1 MPAGGD
7 PARARLAF
15 PSVRPH
21 TRARKKKEKEKSGSA
36 RGLGPREGLGVIE
49 IESAATRHP
58 ARLSTLS
65 GPVGAPAKSKRNTT
79 TGRNCLLLSSLLSLE
94 AGAGGRVVRYTSSC
108 RSQLA
113 RSSRPALS
121 SLPPVHLDSAPDRES
136 SLALEKACIFFSFL
150 LLLLL
155 LLLFFFASHPFFL
168 ARFPL
173 YGKFSVGAVGWS
185 FSRTFSLVLAR
196 ERHLSCYP
204 LTRAGIPSSTFRA
217 VWGATVP
224 GFSGTFLDA
233 AVVSGAGF

>member
-1 MPAGGD
+1 
-7 PARARLAF
+7 
-15 PSVRPH
+15 
-21 TRARKKKEKEKSGSA
+21 
-36 RGLGPREGLGVIE
+36 
-49 IESAATRHP
+49 
-58 ARLSTLS
+58 
-65 GPVGAPAKSKRNTT
+65 
-79 TGRNCLLLSSLLSLE
+79 
-94 AGAGGRVVRYTSSC
+94 VVRYTSSC

-136 SLALEKACIFFSFL
+136 SLALEKACIFFCFFF
-150 LLLLL
+150 
-155 LLLFFFASHPFFL
+155 LFFFFCSASFFL

-196 ERHLSCYP
+196 ERHLCCYP

>member
-1 MPAGGD
+1 M
-7 PARARLAF
+7 
-15 PSVRPH
+15 
-21 TRARKKKEKEKSGSA
+21 
-36 RGLGPREGLGVIE
+36 IE

-58 ARLSTLS
+58 ACLSTLS
-65 GPVGAPAKSKRNTT
+65 SPVGAPAKSKRNTT

-150 LLLLL
+150 LLI
-155 LLLFFFASHPFFL
+155 FFFFFFFFCPASFFL
-168 ARFPL
+168 ARFPS

-185 FSRTFSLVLAR
+185 FSCTFSLVLAR
-196 ERHLSCYP
+196 ERHLSCCP

-217 VWGATVP
+217 VWGAAVP

>member
-136 SLALEKACIFFSFL
+136 SLALEKACIFFCFFF
-150 LLLLL
+150 
-155 LLLFFFASHPFFL
+155 LFFFFCSASFFL

-196 ERHLSCYP
+196 ERHLCCYP

-217 VWGATVP
+217 VWGAAVP
-224 GFSGTFLDA
+224 GFLGTFLDA